1 MAVDVLK
8 VTGDYKLITAS
19 NGTITLDTGN
29 EQGTVRITGDLIVE
43 GVSTTVNTANL
54 DIEDNIITLNKGET
68 GIETITLGQS
78 GLSISRGVKPDGVT
92 VADAATLLW
101 DDTLTYTK
109 PNGGAGDG
117 IFTFKIGSEIAAIRT
132 NHISTTG
139 EDLVLL
145 GSNAPNAKLSV
156 RGTANYESGL
166 TDDDIPN
173 VAYVNNIFSTI
184 NIPEI
189 RTDNTYVNTEDLNDG
204 DPESRIT
211 GYVDN
216 VQRLKITLREMNLGD
231 ITLDGTTIRST
242 NSNEELILQ
251 ASGTGQVVIDD
262 VLSIANPVSSA
273 PTGTTDRLKIY
284 VQPEGLGGTGL
295 FFVNNNTRDEIT
307 SKNRSLLMS
316 MIF

>member
-8 VTGDYKLITAS
+8 VTGDYKIITAS

-29 EQGTVRITGDLIVE
+29 EQGTVRVTGDLIVE
-43 GVSTTVNTANL
+43 GTTTTINTANMT
-54 DIEDNIITLNKGET
+54 IEDNVIVINKGET
-68 GIETITLGQS
+68 GTNTVTLGQAGITIDR
-78 GLSISRGVKPDGVT
+78 GLKADRVT
-92 VADAATLLW
+92 AADTATLHW

-117 IFTFKIGSEIAAIRT
+117 IFTFKIGSELAAIRT

-139 EDLVLL
+139 DDLVLL
-145 GSNAPNAKLSV
+145 GQNAPNAKLSV
-156 RGTANYESGL
+156 RGTSNYETGL

-189 RTDNTYVNTEDLNDG
+189 RTDNTYVNTEDLQDG

-211 GYVDN
+211 GFVDN
-216 VQRLKITLREMNLGD
+216 VQRFSITLNQMQLGN
-231 ITLDGTTIRST
+231 ITLDDTTIRAS

-273 PTGTTDRLKIY
+273 PTGANDRLKIY

>member
-251 ASGTGQVVIDD
+251 ASGTGNVVIDE
-262 VLSIANPVSSA
+262 VLSLASPVSSA
-273 PTGTTDRLKIY
+273 PAGDTDRLKIY
-284 VQPEGLGGTGL
+284 AQPEGLGGTGL
-295 FFVNNNTRDEIT
+295 FFVNNTTRDEIT